1 MLGSQTNNTDMM
13 KISLPQIRGA
23 KPLSFAEA
31 TESKPQI
38 QQPAVQQSAIKW
50 VVENENGSVKLKPL
64 ANTSQ
69 VDVTT
74 VSIYQ
79 DEVEAPSVLR
89 FMGQQINITAKVA
102 EFKENYVKNYTLTKS
117 HNLMVARFAELKTA
131 FFGYLLSLCGVTSED
146 IKKLRDKA
154 LQDGIHQN
162 KMLFEENEYNGE
174 LLSIVGG
181 GGKKAMRAQQKV
193 ITEIRNQLIAQANN
207 LGLPSYYTQ
216 ERILDIQIAQCQKI
230 VQKFGEE
237 KINLEYQLAYLGVQ
251 KAVN

>member
-1 MLGSQTNNTDMM
+1 MLSSQANNADIM
-13 KISLPQIRGA
+13 KMALPTVRGA
-23 KPLSFAEA
+23 KPLL
-31 TESKPQI
+31 TE
-38 QQPAVQQSAIKW
+38 QQQVAREPVAQQQSAIKW
-50 VVENENGSVKLKPL
+50 MVETENGAVKLKPL

-79 DEVEAPSVLR
+79 DEVEAPTALK
-89 FMGQQINITAKVA
+89 FMGQRIDISVKVA

-117 HNLMVARFAELKTA
+117 HNLMVARFAEFKTA
-131 FFGYLLSLCGVTSED
+131 FFGYLLSLCGVASED

-193 ITEIRNQLIAQANN
+193 ISEIRNQLIAQAKN
-207 LGLPSYYTQ
+207 LGLPSYYSQ
-216 ERILDIQIAQCQKI
+216 ERILDIQITQCQRI

-237 KINLEYQLAYLGVQ
+237 KVNLEYQLAYLGVQ

>member
-1 MLGSQTNNTDMM
+1 MLGAQSNNTNGMLNP
-13 KISLPQIRGA
+13 SPVRPGG
-23 KPLSFAEA
+23 KPLLVEQKQARDPQPPQVRAE
-31 TESKPQI
+31 S
-38 QQPAVQQSAIKW
+38 AVKW
-50 VVENENGSVKLKPL
+50 VVEHENGQLKLKPL

-89 FMGQQINITAKVA
+89 FMGHQINISSKVA
-102 EFKENYVKNYTLTKS
+102 EFKENYVKNYTLSKS

-154 LQDGIHQN
+154 VQDGIHQN

-193 ITEIRNQLIAQANN
+193 ISEIRNQLIAQAKN
-207 LGLPSYYTQ
+207 LGLSNHYAQ
-216 ERILDIQIAQCQKI
+216 ERILEIQITQCQKI
-230 VQKFGEE
+230 MQKFGEE
-237 KINLEYQLAYLGVQ
+237 KVNLEYQLAYLGVQ
-251 KAVN
+251 KSVN

>member
-1 MLGSQTNNTDMM
+1 MLGAQTSNSN
-13 KISLPQIRGA
+13 LNPQLNMLG
-23 KPLSFAEA
+23 KPLLVEQKQAREPLPPQVRS
-31 TESKPQI
+31 ES
-38 QQPAVQQSAIKW
+38 AVKW
-50 VVENENGSVKLKPL
+50 VVEQENGQLKLKPL

-89 FMGQQINITAKVA
+89 FMGHQINISSKVA

-131 FFGYLLSLCGVTSED
+131 FFGYLLSLCGVASED

-154 LQDGIHQN
+154 VQDGIHQN
-162 KMLFEENEYNGE
+162 KMLFEENEYNSE
-174 LLSIVGG
+174 LLSVVGG
-181 GGKKAMRAQQKV
+181 GGKKQMRAQQKV
-193 ITEIRNQLIAQANN
+193 VSEIRNQLIAQAKN
-207 LGLPSYYTQ
+207 LGLSNHYTQ
-216 ERILDIQIAQCQKI
+216 ERILEIQITQCQKI

-237 KINLEYQLAYLGVQ
+237 KVNLEYQLAYLGMQ
-251 KAVN
+251 RSVN

>member
-1 MLGSQTNNTDMM
+1 MLSSQANNADIM
-13 KISLPQIRGA
+13 KMALPTVRGA
-23 KPLSFAEA
+23 KPLLVE
-31 TESKPQI
+31 
-38 QQPAVQQSAIKW
+38 QQQVAREPVAQQQSAIKW
-50 VVENENGSVKLKPL
+50 MVETEDGAVKLKPL

-74 VSIYQ
+74 VSIFQ
-79 DEVEAPSVLR
+79 DEVEAPTALKFLGHKIDISV
-89 FMGQQINITAKVA
+89 KVA

-131 FFGYLLSLCGVTSED
+131 FFGYLLSLCGVASED

-154 LQDGIHQN
+154 LQDGIQQN

-193 ITEIRNQLIAQANN
+193 ISEIRNQLIAQAKN
-207 LGLPSYYTQ
+207 LGLPSYYSQ
-216 ERILDIQIAQCQKI
+216 ERILEIQITQCQRI
-230 VQKFGEE
+230 MQKFGEE
-237 KINLEYQLAYLGVQ
+237 KVNLEYQLAYLGVQ